1 MSAIERYYSSLP
13 TPTRPYCAEEE
24 EDDNAPLSDAEVAV
38 LTEQMYRDF

>member
-1 MSAIERYYSSLP
+1 MSAVEIYYASLP
-13 TPTRPYCAEEE
+13 VPSGPYCAEE